1 MMTDQMTG
9 QVKPTNISNVIVI
22 VRLGIL
28 PSCFSQPIDFLI
40 G

>member
-1 MMTDQMTG
+1 MTDQMTG
-9 QVKPTNISNVIVI
+9 QVEPTNASNVIVI
-22 VRLGIL
+22 VRLGIP